1 MSNGTR
7 VFVGGLSHRVRERD
21 LERFFQKIGRVKDI
35 AMKNGY
41 AFVVSVQFYF
51 QFIFSMGSGSRIY
64 IGRLPFGVRER
75 DIERFFRGFGR
86 IREILLKNGYGFVV
100 SKIDW

>member
-51 QFIFSMGSGSRIY
+51 NLFTAWGVVQEY
-64 IGRLPFGVRER
+64 ILADCLMECVK
-75 DIERFFRGFGR
+75 
-86 IREILLKNGYGFVV
+86 EI
-100 SKIDW
+100 

>member
-41 AFVVSVQFYF
+41 AFVVSLHFYF
-51 QFIFSMGSGSRIY
+51 YLFSAWVVVQEY
-64 IGRLPFGVRER
+64 ILVTYLMECEKG
-75 DIERFFRGFGR
+75 I
-86 IREILLKNGYGFVV
+86 
-100 SKIDW
+100 

>member
-41 AFVVSVQFYF
+41 AFVVSVHSSFNL
-51 QFIFSMGSGSRIY
+51 FSAWGVVQEY
-64 IGRLPFGVRER
+64 ILDVCPTACEKG
-75 DIERFFRGFGR
+75 I
-86 IREILLKNGYGFVV
+86 
-100 SKIDW
+100 

>member
-41 AFVVSVQFYF
+41 AFVVSVHIYF
-51 QFIFSMGSGSRIY
+51 NLFSVWEVVQEFILAICLMECEKGMLKGFSGDLAVLEKYCLKM
-64 IGRLPFGVRER
+64 
-75 DIERFFRGFGR
+75 DMD
-86 IREILLKNGYGFVV
+86 LL
-100 SKIDW
+100 

>member
-41 AFVVSVQFYF
+41 AFVVSIHLKKINVQYGMSYISL
-51 QFIFSMGSGSRIY
+51 FIYSC
-64 IGRLPFGVRER
+64 
-75 DIERFFRGFGR
+75 
-86 IREILLKNGYGFVV
+86 
-100 SKIDW
+100 KIHF